1 MKRFMFAIVIV
12 LTLAVAAGASG
23 ASARSASIPS
33 RPVMLV
39 CTSVTAINYALEV
52 VVLTDGKAGVKQ
64 GDAAVTALYK
74 AAEVAGQPFISE
86 SIALGNALESE
97 KWATTNRAFTALA
110 SSCQAHGDPIV
121 LFTL

>member
-1 MKRFMFAIVIV
+1 VKRFMFAIVIV

-52 VVLTDGKAGVKQ
+52 VVL
-64 GDAAVTALYK
+64 
-74 AAEVAGQPFISE
+74 
-86 SIALGNALESE
+86 
-97 KWATTNRAFTALA
+97 NRAT
-110 SSCQAHGDPIV
+110 QP
-121 LFTL
+121 